1 MGCRIHFGGYDK
13 DAVYSTCNVQFC
25 YHFTSLCSYKMRG
38 KGGKRHF
45 KYLQSLYYIKSWG
58 TIFKN
63 DETNC
68 LVGSRQ
74 VATNN
79 KLGSQHPN
87 TNEIF
92 NKDFINWEII
102 HIYRTGI
109 YLKSILSNNSITFI
123 SSFSLHLLKRTQ

>member
-1 MGCRIHFGGYDK
+1 ML
-13 DAVYSTCNVQFC
+13 

-38 KGGKRHF
+38 KGGKRNF
-45 KYLQSLYYIKSWG
+45 KYLQSLYYTKSWG

-63 DETNC
+63 DETNYH
-68 LVGSRQ
+68 VGSRQ

-79 KLGSQHPN
+79 KPGSQHPN

-109 YLKSILSNNSITFI
+109 YLNQFYEIILSPSFLPSHCTCWQEHNNLLQNLTWKEKSKNYA
-123 SSFSLHLLKRTQ
+123 SYSFT

>member
-1 MGCRIHFGGYDK
+1 MGCRIYFGGYDK

-25 YHFTSLCSYKMRG
+25 TILLHYVGTKWGG

-45 KYLQSLYYIKSWG
+45 KYLQSLYYTKSWG

-74 VATNN
+74 VAINN

-109 YLKSILSNNSITFI
+109 YLKSILWNNSITFI